1 MYIIGSYGEGT
12 QYTEQK
18 CQFETDSSEINI
30 H

>member
-1 MYIIGSYGEGT
+1 MYLIGSNGEGA

-18 CQFETDSSEINI
+18 CQFETDSSEINT